1 MSVDEL
7 QEAKADRAIE
17 TVDEI
22 VSTPESEEIT
32 PETPVSNSASFFSKT
47 KFADLSINENLKKGL
62 AEKGF
67 KCLTEIQDKSIRP
80 LLEGR
85 DILGKARTGSGK
97 TLAFLIPALE
107 SLLKLKFQ
115 PKNGAGA
122 IVISP
127 TRELASQIYDVL
139 REVAKYIT
147 QTHCL
152 VMGGA
157 NRKQEAV
164 KLLKG
169 VNVVVSTPGRLLD
182 HLMNTKG
189 FVYSNL
195 IHLVIDEAD
204 RILQIGFEEDMNQIL
219 KLTSHRKQTCL
230 FSATLPQK
238 VESLAKLSLRNPIM
252 VEARGSEEESMS
264 ATVAGLKQGYVVCP
278 ADERFKLLFTFLK
291 KNKGKKIMVFFSSC
305 NSVKF
310 HDELLNYIDVEVMS
324 IHGQKKQS
332 ARSTTFYQFC
342 QAESG
347 ILLCTDV
354 AARGLDIPKVDWIVQ
369 YDAPDDPKEYIHRV
383 GRTARGA
390 TGKGEALLFLLPE
403 ELGFLRYLKQ
413 TGIALVEF
421 AFPSN
426 KICNIQAQLEKLVES
441 NYHLHKG
448 SREAYRTY
456 LYAYAAH
463 AMKDCFDVSC
473 LDLAK
478 VAKAFGFPAP
488 PKIDLTAVMAKSTH
502 HSERMK
508 AKKRM
513 VQTKN
518 GFCTDDPYGKRIKSG
533 DTRQFSK

>member
-1 MSVDEL
+1 MSDGEQQDL
-7 QEAKADRAIE
+7 ACDQQTEQ
-17 TVDEI
+17 
-22 VSTPESEEIT
+22 PEEIKT
-32 PETPVSNSASFFSKT
+32 VESTELSTETPIASKAGFFSKT
-47 KFADLSINENLKKGL
+47 KFTDLDINENLKKGL

-67 KCLTEIQDKSIRP
+67 KYLTEIQDKSVKL

-97 TLAFLIPALE
+97 TLAFLIPSLE
-107 SLLKLKFQ
+107 SLLQHRFQ
-115 PKNGAGA
+115 PKDGAGA

-139 REVAKYIT
+139 REISKHMS

-157 NRKQEAV
+157 NRKQEAL
-164 KLLKG
+164 KLQKG
-169 VNVVVSTPGRLLD
+169 ANTIVSTPGRLLD

-189 FVYSNL
+189 FIYSNL

-219 KLTSHRKQTCL
+219 KLTSHRKRTCL

-238 VESLAKLSLRNPIM
+238 VESLAKLSLRSPIL
-252 VEARGSEEESMS
+252 VEAKGTEEEALS
-264 ATVAGLKQGYVVCP
+264 ATVSGLKQGYVVCP
-278 ADERFKLLFTFLK
+278 GDERFKLLFTFLK

-310 HDELLNYIDVEVMS
+310 HDELLNYIDIEVQS

-347 ILLCTDV
+347 VLLCTDV

-403 ELGFLRYLKQ
+403 ELGFLRYLRQ
-413 TGIALVEF
+413 AGVSMVEF
-421 AFPSN
+421 AFPSS
-426 KICNIQAQLEKLVES
+426 KVANIQAQLEKLVES

-463 AMKDCFDVSC
+463 SMKDCFDVGS

-478 VAKAFGFPAP
+478 LAKSFGFPAP
-488 PKIDLTAVMAKSTH
+488 PKIDLSAVMAKSTH

-508 AKKRM
+508 ANKRM
-513 VQTKN
+513 VHTKN
-518 GFCTDDPYGKRIKSG
+518 GFCADDPYGKRVKAG
-533 DTRQFSK
+533 DSRQFSR

>member
-1 MSVDEL
+1 M
-7 QEAKADRAIE
+7 
-17 TVDEI
+17 
-22 VSTPESEEIT
+22 
-32 PETPVSNSASFFSKT
+32 
-47 KFADLSINENLKKGL
+47 
-62 AEKGF
+62 
-67 KCLTEIQDKSIRP
+67 
-80 LLEGR
+80 
-85 DILGKARTGSGK
+85 
-97 TLAFLIPALE
+97 
-107 SLLKLKFQ
+107 
-115 PKNGAGA
+115 
-122 IVISP
+122 
-127 TRELASQIYDVL
+127 
-139 REVAKYIT
+139 
-147 QTHCL
+147 
-152 VMGGA
+152 
-157 NRKQEAV
+157 
-164 KLLKG
+164 
-169 VNVVVSTPGRLLD
+169 NVVVSTPGRLLD

-189 FVYSNL
+189 FIYSNL
-195 IHLVIDEAD
+195 VHLVIDEAD

-219 KLTSHRKQTCL
+219 KLTSHRKRTCL

-238 VESLAKLSLRNPIM
+238 VESLAKLSLRSPVL
-252 VEARGSEEESMS
+252 VEARGSEEEASS

-278 ADERFKLLFTFLK
+278 SDERFKLLFTFLK
-291 KNKGKKIMVFFSSC
+291 KNKNKKVMVFFSSC

-310 HDELLNYIDVEVMS
+310 HDELLNYIDIEVMS

-390 TGKGEALLFLLPE
+390 QGKGEALLFLLPE
-403 ELGFLRYLKQ
+403 ELGFLRYLRQ
-413 TGIALVEF
+413 SGIPLVEF
-421 AFPSN
+421 AFPAN
-426 KICNIQAQLEKLVES
+426 KICNIQAQLEKLIES

-463 AMKDCFDVSC
+463 AMKDCFDVSS

-478 VAKAFGFPAP
+478 VAKSFGFPAP
-488 PKIDLTAVMAKSTH
+488 PKVDVTAIMSKTH

-513 VQTKN
+513 IQTKN
-518 GFCTDDPYGKRIKSG
+518 GFCADDPYGKRIKAG
-533 DTRQFSK
+533 DSRQFSR

>member
-1 MSVDEL
+1 MATVIPSDIADCADVDASPREEIPSPVDEA
-7 QEAKADRAIE
+7 EG
-17 TVDEI
+17 
-22 VSTPESEEIT
+22 VSAS
-32 PETPVSNSASFFSKT
+32 VSASFFSKT
-47 KFADLSINENLKKGL
+47 KFTDLDINENLKKGL

-67 KCLTEIQDKSIRP
+67 KYLTEIQDKSVKP

-97 TLAFLIPALE
+97 TLAFLIPCLE
-107 SLLKLKFQ
+107 SLLQHKFQ

-139 REVAKYIT
+139 RDISKYMT

-157 NRKQEAV
+157 NRKQEAL
-164 KLLKG
+164 KLQKG
-169 VNVVVSTPGRLLD
+169 VNTLVSTPGRLLD

-189 FVYSNL
+189 FIYSNL
-195 IHLVIDEAD
+195 VHLVIDEAD

-219 KLTSHRKQTCL
+219 RLTAHRKRTCL

-238 VESLAKLSLRNPIM
+238 VESLAKLSLRSPIL
-252 VEARGSEEESMS
+252 VEARGTDEEAAS

-310 HDELLNYIDVEVMS
+310 HDELLNYIDIDVMS

-342 QAESG
+342 QADSG

-390 TGKGEALLFLLPE
+390 QGKGEALLFMMPE
-403 ELGFLRYLKQ
+403 ELGFLRYLRQ
-413 TGIALVEF
+413 SGIPLVEF
-421 AFPSN
+421 AFPAS
-426 KICNIQAQLEKLVES
+426 KVSNIQAQLEKLVES

-448 SREAYRTY
+448 SREAYRTF

-463 AMKDCFDVSC
+463 AMKDCFDVSS

-478 VAKAFGFPAP
+478 VAKSFGFPAP
-488 PKIDLTAVMAKSTH
+488 PKVDLSAIVSRSTH
-502 HSERMK
+502 HSERQK
-508 AKKRM
+508 TKKRM
-513 VQTKN
+513 VETKN
-518 GFCTDDPYGKRIKSG
+518 GFCADDPYGKRIKAG
-533 DTRQFSK
+533 DARQFSR

>member
-1 MSVDEL
+1 MSKEDNKSLAAEESTEPVSSV
-7 QEAKADRAIE
+7 QEANGPD
-17 TVDEI
+17 
-22 VSTPESEEIT
+22 VS
-32 PETPVSNSASFFSKT
+32 PETPQGSKAGFFSKT
-47 KFADLSINENLKKGL
+47 KFADLDINENLKKGL

-67 KCLTEIQDKSIRP
+67 KNLTEIQDKSIRL

-97 TLAFLIPALE
+97 TLAFLIPCLE
-107 SLLKLKFQ
+107 SLLQNRFQ
-115 PKNGAGA
+115 PKDGAGA

-139 REVAKYIT
+139 REISKHMT

-157 NRKQEAV
+157 NRKQEAQ
-164 KLLKG
+164 KLMKG
-169 VNVVVSTPGRLLD
+169 ANTVISTPGRLLD

-189 FVYSNL
+189 FIYSNL

-219 KLTSHRKQTCL
+219 KLTAHRKRTCL

-238 VESLAKLSLRNPIM
+238 VESLAKLSLRSPM
-252 VEARGSEEESMS
+252 LVEAKGAEDEASS
-264 ATVAGLKQGYVVCP
+264 ATVIGLKQGYVVCP

-291 KNKGKKIMVFFSSC
+291 KNKGKKVMVFFSSC

-310 HDELLNYIDVEVMS
+310 HDELLNYIDIEVMS

-342 QAESG
+342 QADSG
-347 ILLCTDV
+347 VLLCTDV

-403 ELGFLRYLKQ
+403 EVGFLRYLRQ
-413 TGIALVEF
+413 AGVSPIEF
-421 AFPSN
+421 AFPAN
-426 KICNIQAQLEKLVES
+426 KVCNIQAQLEKLIES

-478 VAKAFGFPAP
+478 VAKSFGFPAP
-488 PKIDLTAVMAKSTH
+488 PKVDLTAVMSKSTH

-513 VQTKN
+513 VHTKN
-518 GFCTDDPYGKRIKSG
+518 GFCADDPYGKRIKAG
-533 DTRQFSK
+533 DTRQFSR

>member
-1 MSVDEL
+1 MSSDEVRDSTNEESDHVDEVN
-7 QEAKADRAIE
+7 EVEPPAH
-17 TVDEI
+17 V
-22 VSTPESEEIT
+22 V
-32 PETPVSNSASFFSKT
+32 PETPTSVSASFFSKT
-47 KFADLSINENLKKGL
+47 KFADLDINENLKRGL
-62 AEKGF
+62 ADKGF
-67 KCLTEIQDKSIRP
+67 KNLTEIQDKSIKL

-97 TLAFLIPALE
+97 TLAFLIPSLE
-107 SLLKLKFQ
+107 SLLQNRFQ
-115 PKNGAGA
+115 PKNGTGA
-122 IVISP
+122 IIISP

-139 REVAKYIT
+139 REISKHLT

-157 NRKQEAV
+157 NRKQEAA
-164 KLLKG
+164 KLQKG

-189 FVYSNL
+189 FIYSNL
-195 IHLVIDEAD
+195 MHLVIDEAD

-219 KLTSHRKQTCL
+219 KLTSHRKRTCL

-238 VESLAKLSLRNPIM
+238 VESLAKLSLRSPVL
-252 VEARGSEEESMS
+252 VEASGSEEETA

-278 ADERFKLLFTFLK
+278 SDERFKLLFTFLK
-291 KNKGKKIMVFFSSC
+291 KNKGKKVMVFFSSC

-310 HDELLNYIDVEVMS
+310 HDELLNYIDIEVMS

-390 TGKGEALLFLLPE
+390 NGKGEALLFLLPE
-403 ELGFLRYLKQ
+403 ELGFLRYLRQ
-413 TGIALVEF
+413 SGIPLVEF
-421 AFPSN
+421 AFPAS
-426 KICNIQAQLEKLVES
+426 KICNIQAQLEKLIES
-441 NYHLHKG
+441 TYHLHKG

-463 AMKDCFDVSC
+463 AMKDCFEVSS

-478 VAKAFGFPAP
+478 VAKSFGFPAP
-488 PKIDLTAVMAKSTH
+488 PKVDVTAIMAKSTH
-502 HSERMK
+502 HSDRQK
-508 AKKRM
+508 TKK
-513 VQTKN
+513 QLIHTKN
-518 GFCTDDPYGKRIKSG
+518 GFCADDPYGKRQKAG
-533 DTRQFSK
+533 DSRQFSR

>member
-1 MSVDEL
+1 MTQEDTTVTADRPVEQMESVTESQIDEL
-7 QEAKADRAIE
+7 SIE
-17 TVDEI
+17 TPQG
-22 VSTPESEEIT
+22 SK
-32 PETPVSNSASFFSKT
+32 AGFFSKT
-47 KFADLSINENLKKGL
+47 KFADLEINENLKKGL
-62 AEKGF
+62 AEKNF
-67 KCLTEIQDKSIRP
+67 KYLTEIQDKSIKL

-97 TLAFLIPALE
+97 TLAFLIPCLE
-107 SLLKLKFQ
+107 SLLQHKFQ
-115 PKNGAGA
+115 PKDGAGA

-139 REVAKYIT
+139 REVSKHMT

-157 NRKQEAV
+157 NRKQEAQ
-164 KLLKG
+164 KLQKG
-169 VNVVVSTPGRLLD
+169 VNTVISTPGRLLD

-189 FVYSNL
+189 FIYSNL
-195 IHLVIDEAD
+195 VHLVIDEAD

-219 KLTSHRKQTCL
+219 KLTSHRKRTCL

-238 VESLAKLSLRNPIM
+238 VESLAKLSLRSPIL
-252 VEARGSEEESMS
+252 VEAKGTEEEGDS
-264 ATVAGLKQGYVVCP
+264 ATVTGLKQGYVVCP

-310 HDELLNYIDVEVMS
+310 HDELLNYIDIEVMS

-347 ILLCTDV
+347 VLLCTDV

-403 ELGFLRYLKQ
+403 ELGFLRYLRQ
-413 TGIALVEF
+413 AGVTMTEF
-421 AFPSN
+421 AFPAN
-426 KICNIQAQLEKLVES
+426 KVCNIQAQLEKLIES

-463 AMKDCFDVSC
+463 AMKDCFDVSS

-478 VAKAFGFPAP
+478 VARAFGFPAP
-488 PKIDLTAVMAKSTH
+488 PKVDLSAVMAKSTH

-513 VQTKN
+513 VHTKN
-518 GFCTDDPYGKRIKSG
+518 GFCADDPYGKRIKAG
-533 DTRQFSK
+533 DTRQFSR

>member
-1 MSVDEL
+1 MSTERLNHTDGEDSHVDS
-7 QEAKADRAIE
+7 
-17 TVDEI
+17 
-22 VSTPESEEIT
+22 VSNIDSVEPV
-32 PETPVSNSASFFSKT
+32 TPVASTSSFFTKT
-47 KFADLSINENLKKGL
+47 KFEDLDINDNLKKGL
-62 AEKGF
+62 ADKGF
-67 KCLTEIQDKSIRP
+67 KNLTEIQDKAIP
-80 LLEGR
+80 ALLQGR

-97 TLAFLIPALE
+97 TLAFLIPCLE
-107 SLLKLKFQ
+107 SLLQNHFQ

-139 REVAKYIT
+139 REVSKNLT
-147 QTHCL
+147 QTHTL
-152 VMGGA
+152 VIGGA

-164 KLLKG
+164 KLAKG
-169 VNVVVSTPGRLLD
+169 MNVVVATPGRLLD

-189 FVYSNL
+189 FIYSNL

-219 KLTSHRKQTCL
+219 KLTNHRKRTCL

-238 VESLAKLSLRNPIM
+238 VESLAKLSLRSPIM
-252 VEARGSEEESMS
+252 VEAKGSEEESAI
-264 ATVAGLKQGYVVCP
+264 ATVAGCKQGYVVCP
-278 ADERFKLLFTFLK
+278 SDERFKLLFTFLK

-310 HDELLNYIDVEVMS
+310 HDELLNYIDIEVMS

-332 ARSTTFYQFC
+332 ARSTTFYSFC
-342 QAESG
+342 QAETG

-369 YDAPDDPKEYIHRV
+369 YDAPDDPREYIHRV

-390 TGKGEALLFLLPE
+390 SGKGEALLFLLPE
-403 ELGFLRYLKQ
+403 ELGFLRYLRQ
-413 TGIALVEF
+413 FQIPLVEF
-421 AFPSN
+421 AFPAS
-426 KICNIQAQLEKLVES
+426 KISNIQAQLEKLIES

-463 AMKDCFDVSC
+463 AMKDCFDVAS

-478 VAKAFGFPAP
+478 VAKSFGFPTP
-488 PKIDLTAVMAKSTH
+488 PKVDLSAIMARSTH

-508 AKKRM
+508 QKKQT
-513 VQTKN
+513 VHTKN
-518 GFCTDDPYGKRIKSG
+518 GFCADDPYGKRVKSG